1 MVPTR
6 QNQGAQMVRKRV
18 LITGSP
24 ERVATLAKGLERAG
38 DEPVSLDDLGPGA
51 GAIDRYIQLGTT
63 VPARGETVVRRV
75 HSFLSDGLL
84 ERFALVERVLP
95 LLADDAT
102 VLLVGGNL
110 STETAVPDDQAAR
123 LMMLRVLAHAIR
135 ADLAPHR
142 VRVRVIT
149 GERTDE
155 EVMEFA
161 LSGAKDPHAELPV
174 LDAPDSEGSYEDWR
188 IQVLGLAQVEV

>member
-1 MVPTR
+1 MRP
-6 QNQGAQMVRKRV
+6 KRV

-24 ERVATLAKGLERAG
+24 DRVETLAKGFERAG
-38 DEPVSLDDLGPGA
+38 DEPVHLDDLGPGA
-51 GAIDRYIQLGTT
+51 GAIDRYVQLGTT

-95 LLADDAT
+95 LLADNAT

-110 STETAVPDDQAAR
+110 SAETAAPDDQAAR

-135 ADLAPHR
+135 ADLAPKR

-149 GERTDE
+149 GGRSDE
-155 EVMEFA
+155 EIAEFA
-161 LSGAKDPHAELPV
+161 LSGAKDPRAELPTV
-174 LDAPDSEGSYEDWR
+174 DAPDSAGSYEDWR